1 MDIVIN
7 FAIFYFEV
15 FPKEDGRMITAA
27 IDSTTKK
34 GVGQFATQ
42 GLSIG
47 RNTPFPLPLLPICGE
62 STEDVTAQ
70 VAMGMEVLAV
80 VKGIPAREVYQLVD
94 THMTDSVSHTKHI
107 NKELAELYD
116 LEKPAGQMI

>member
-1 MDIVIN
+1 MFQEKWTLSLILP
-7 FAIFYFEV
+7 FFYFEV

-47 RNTPFPLPLLPICGE
+47 RNTPFPLPLAFFSAAE
-62 STEDVTAQ
+62 MHSTPDVA
-70 VAMGMEVLAV
+70 LAC
-80 VKGIPAREVYQLVD
+80 
-94 THMTDSVSHTKHI
+94 
-107 NKELAELYD
+107 
-116 LEKPAGQMI
+116 

>member
-1 MDIVIN
+1 
-7 FAIFYFEV
+7 
-15 FPKEDGRMITAA
+15 MITAA

-62 STEDVTAQ
+62 STEDVASQ
-70 VAMGMEVLAV
+70 VAMGMEVLAAV
-80 VKGIPAREVYQLVD
+80 NPTSRGGGAFNARPEQ
-94 THMTDSVSHTKHI
+94 KW
-107 NKELAELYD
+107 
-116 LEKPAGQMI
+116 QF